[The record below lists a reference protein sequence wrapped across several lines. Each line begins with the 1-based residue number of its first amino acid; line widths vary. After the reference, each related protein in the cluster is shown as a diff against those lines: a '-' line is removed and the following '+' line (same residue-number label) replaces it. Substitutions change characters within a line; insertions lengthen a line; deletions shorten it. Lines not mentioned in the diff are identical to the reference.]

1 MVPGLVEAALIRRS
15 VGAPADRDHSPV
27 KADIVS
33 REKEMRMCG
42 NRGFSFAALAAA
54 VLLVLGCS
62 SPIPNGGGSTP
73 GGQRYIK
80 LTISVPNT
88 SRSITVTEYQVTG
101 MHLEVLDPHDVSLQ
115 TIDWDAS
122 EGGSSYMIPVSESG
136 EHTLNVTQFGDNEGE
151 PVEVSESASFDIE
164 AMKITVIEIV
174 PGMIAQIVV
183 AGEVVDPLAWLY
195 GDWVGEEEPTPTTD
209 VLTVNAD
216 GTYSMSANY
225 DGSGDG
231 FMGSGTWSY
240 DPPYWTLHT
249 PMGDIEAEITKISN
263 DDFLVGVVGGDDQ
276 EMYRKGTEPG
286 GWIFDRTPIELLLTT
301 GDVWTEQSAE
311 DGECLFYLFQAPA
324 AGDYWFSWEEV
335 YDPSDPFGDAFILVS
350 AYHDDGATAF
360 FGADGDDDPSPQMIS
375 LVEGEN
381 VYVLVHAYG
390 DLTFRIHV
398 QQ

>member
-1 MVPGLVEAALIRRS
+1 
-15 VGAPADRDHSPV
+15 
-27 KADIVS
+27 
-33 REKEMRMCG
+33 MCG

-174 PGMIAQIVV
+174 PGMVAQILVG
-183 AGEVVDPLAWLY
+183 GEVVDPLAWIY
-195 GDWVGEEEPTPTTD
+195 GSWIQTEVAAPFTD
-209 VLTVNAD
+209 VLTVNPD
-216 GTYSMSANY
+216 GTYTSSANY
-225 DGSGDG
+225 DESGAG
-231 FMGSGTWSY
+231 EGWLGAGTWSY
-240 DPPYWTLHT
+240 DPPYFVAQT
-249 PMGDIEAEITKISN
+249 PDGPVQVEVTKINN
-263 DDFLVGVVGGDDQ
+263 DHFTVQVPSPEGVADL
-276 EMYRKGTEPG
+276 YRKGTQPG
-286 GWIFDRTPIELLLTT
+286 GWIFDLTPIELPLTT
-301 GDVWTEQSAE
+301 ENTWTEGY
-311 DGECLFYLFQAPA
+311 GEVQELVLYAFQAPA
-324 AGDYWFSWEEV
+324 SGDYWVSWKEWG
-335 YDPSDPFGDAFILVS
+335 DPFEPSYSANILVS
-350 AYHDDGATAF
+350 AYQEDEATGFFVEQDGGYSA
-360 FGADGDDDPSPQMIS
+360 PRLIS
-375 LVEGEN
+375 LNEGER
-381 VYVLVHAYG
+381 VYIIVEVMYVPG
-390 DLTFRIHV
+390 TFGIRV
-398 QQ
+398 QNIPAI